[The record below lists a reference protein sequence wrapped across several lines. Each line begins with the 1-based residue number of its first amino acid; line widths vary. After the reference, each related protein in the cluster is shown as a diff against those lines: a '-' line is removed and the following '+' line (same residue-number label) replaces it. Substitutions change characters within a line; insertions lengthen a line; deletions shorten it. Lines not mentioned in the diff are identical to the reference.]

1 MSVLPK
7 VENQTLHA
15 RVYQELRNAIIRGH
29 FAPGE
34 VVTIRRLAAELGTS
48 VMPVR
53 EAIHRLISERAI
65 EMQGS
70 RSMRIALLN
79 REKIEDLIK
88 VRSIIEPEAV
98 YLAAERI
105 GEDDILELEV
115 RNRKTRQGDPARQRG
130 RQAARE
136 PGVSLRRLP
145 DRGLPDVVAGHRLAL
160 AAERSVPVDWLDAF
174 AAVASGQVDWYPRA
188 MAAGAGKADARRF
201 SRPLCPFPERA
212 RYTGSGDPDDAASF
226 TCVAD

>member
-115 RNRKTRQGDPARQRG
+115 LNRKLVKAILHGNVDDKLLANRAFHFAVYRIAASPMLLQVIDSLWLQSGPYLQSLFASVGRFREELGTEYINDELIEAFRRGDAELAKRVRQQDIRLS
-130 RQAARE
+130 AAWY
-136 PGVSLRRLP
+136 L
-145 DRGLPDVVAGHRLAL
+145 DH
-160 AAERSVPVDWLDAF
+160 LDA
-174 AAVASGQVDWYPRA
+174 
-188 MAAGAGKADARRF
+188 
-201 SRPLCPFPERA
+201 
-212 RYTGSGDPDDAASF
+212 
-226 TCVAD
+226 

>member
-34 VVTIRRLAAELGTS
+34 VVTIRRLAGELGTS

-70 RSMRIALLN
+70 RSMRIALLT

-105 GEDDILELEV
+105 GEEDILELEV
-115 RNRKTRQGDPARQRG
+115 LNRKLVKAILHGNVDDKLLANRAFHFAVYRIAASPMLLQVIDSLWLQSGPYLQSLFASAGRFREELGTEYINDELIEAFRRGDAELAKRVRQQDIRLS
-130 RQAARE
+130 AAWY
-136 PGVSLRRLP
+136 L
-145 DRGLPDVVAGHRLAL
+145 DH
-160 AAERSVPVDWLDAF
+160 LDA
-174 AAVASGQVDWYPRA
+174 
-188 MAAGAGKADARRF
+188 
-201 SRPLCPFPERA
+201 
-212 RYTGSGDPDDAASF
+212 
-226 TCVAD
+226 

>member
-1 MSVLPK
+1 MKALPK

-34 VVTIRRLAAELGTS
+34 VVTIRRLATELGTS

-70 RSMRIALLN
+70 RSMRIAVLT

-98 YLAAERI
+98 YLAAGRI
-105 GEDDILELEV
+105 GEDDILRLEV
-115 RNRKTRQGDPARQRG
+115 LNGRLMRAIDHGDVDDKLLANR
-130 RQAARE
+130 
-136 PGVSLRRLP
+136 
-145 DRGLPDVVAGHRLAL
+145 
-160 AAERSVPVDWLDAF
+160 AF
-174 AAVASGQVDWYPRA
+174 HFAVY
-188 MAAGAGKADARRF
+188 
-201 SRPLCPFPERA
+201 EI
-212 RYTGSGDPDDAASF
+212 AASPMLLQVIDSLWLQSGPYLQSLF
-226 TCVAD
+226 ASADRFEEELGTEFINDELLEAFRNGDASLAKRVRERDIRQSARWYLGHLDE

>member
-1 MSVLPK
+1 MNVLPK

-34 VVTIRRLAAELGTS
+34 VVTIRRLASELGTS

-70 RSMRIALLN
+70 RSMRIAMLT

-98 YLAAERI
+98 FLAAGRI

-115 RNRKTRQGDPARQRG
+115 LNRKLMKAIMHGDVDDKLLANRAFHFAVYEI
-130 RQAARE
+130 AAS
-136 PGVSLRRLP
+136 PMLLQVIDSL
-145 DRGLPDVVAGHRLAL
+145 
-160 AAERSVPVDWLDAF
+160 WLQSGPYLQSLFASAVRFHEELGTEFINDELLEAF
-174 AAVASGQVDWYPRA
+174 RNGDT
-188 MAAGAGKADARRF
+188 KLARRV
-201 SRPLCPFPERA
+201 RERDIRLSA
-212 RYTGSGDPDDAASF
+212 KWYLEHLDD
-226 TCVAD
+226 